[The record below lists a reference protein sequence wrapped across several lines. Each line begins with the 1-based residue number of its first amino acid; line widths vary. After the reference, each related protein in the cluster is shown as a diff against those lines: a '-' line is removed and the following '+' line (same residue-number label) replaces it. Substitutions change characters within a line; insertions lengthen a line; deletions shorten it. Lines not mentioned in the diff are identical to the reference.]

1 MTDKQRSDQPVQLL
15 SLVVAL
21 ALISLALILG
31 RSYHV
36 LIGLVI
42 AAGWSQAPL
51 LSLTHSSAFQ
61 YVDDVPVAVLVLAAV
76 IRAFTASDRRLQR
89 ALGLLL
95 LLVLF
100 VAVGFMRSPDSGI
113 GIAQAR
119 QVLMPLGLVFA
130 GYVYRDLIQ
139 WSKVVSWLLVFGG
152 LTVAWVI
159 VEEIKQA
166 PLIDPAWYYLNVV
179 GGNPKGMRMGLPP
192 AYFADGVSDGEA
204 ALRPGGPFMNPPV
217 MGFLLGL
224 AAFAAV
230 AKLRGFARIG
240 MLAAIGL
247 SLFFAYARAGILI
260 FLVVTLVYLIWVRI
274 GKYAGLLVGIGL
286 GGYLFSTFVE
296 QGNTASHSDGLF
308 SGLMLGLQSPL
319 GLGFGTTGYQAA
331 LEGASTG
338 VGSESLLGLYFAW
351 LGWPII
357 IAVLLLTVR
366 IWKLLRRVPRGASLA
381 VWLTIAFVLAVA
393 SSESASS
400 IASTP
405 VLWLAAGAVL
415 GLRTPRQAPPS
426 YSAPGGQALQHM

>member
-1 MTDKQRSDQPVQLL
+1 MLLL
-15 SLVVAL
+15 SIVVTL
-21 ALISLALILG
+21 ALISVALVLG

-51 LSLTHSSAFQ
+51 ISLTHSSVFQ
-61 YVDDVPVAVLVLAAV
+61 YIDDVPVIVLIMAAV
-76 IRAFTASDRRLQR
+76 TRSFTATDRRLHK

-95 LLVLF
+95 LLALF
-100 VAVGFMRSPDSGI
+100 VAVGFLRSPDPGI
-113 GIAQAR
+113 GLAQAR

-130 GYVYRDLIQ
+130 GYVYRDLVQ
-139 WSKVVSWLLVFGG
+139 WSKVAGFLLVFGG
-152 LTVAWVI
+152 LTVAWVLI
-159 VEEIKQA
+159 EEVKQA
-166 PLIDPAWYYLNVV
+166 PLLDPTWYYLNVV
-179 GGNPKGMRMGLPP
+179 GGKPSGMRMGLPP

-224 AAFAAV
+224 GAFAAV
-230 AKLRGFARIG
+230 AKLRGLARIG
-240 MLAAIGL
+240 MLAAIGV

-260 FLVVTLVYLIWVRI
+260 FLVVTLIYLIWVKI
-274 GKYAGLLVGIGL
+274 GKYAGLLVGLGL

-308 SGLMLGLQSPL
+308 SGFMLGLQAPI

-351 LGWPII
+351 LGWPMLV
-357 IAVLLLTVR
+357 AVLLLVVR
-366 IWKLLRRVPRGASLA
+366 LWKLLRQVPRGGSLP

-405 VLWLAAGAVL
+405 VLWLAAGAVI
-415 GLRTPRQAPPS
+415 GLRTPQKTLPAH
-426 YSAPGGQALQHM
+426 APGGQAVQPLESYPN

>member
-1 MTDKQRSDQPVQLL
+1 MLLL
-15 SLVVAL
+15 SIVVTL
-21 ALISLALILG
+21 ALISVALILG

-51 LSLTHSSAFQ
+51 ISLTHSSAFQ
-61 YVDDVPVAVLVLAAV
+61 YIDDVPVAVLIVSAV
-76 IRAFTASDRRLQR
+76 TRSFTATDRRLHK
-89 ALGLLL
+89 ALGMLLL
-95 LLVLF
+95 LALF
-100 VAVGFMRSPDSGI
+100 VAFGFLRSPDPGI

-130 GYVYRDLIQ
+130 GYVYRDLVQ
-139 WSKVVSWLLVFGG
+139 WSKVAGFLLVFGG
-152 LTVAWVI
+152 LTVAWVLA
-159 VEEIKQA
+159 EEVRQA
-166 PLIDPAWYYLNVV
+166 PLLDPAWYYLNVV
-179 GGNPKGMRMGLPP
+179 GGNPNGMRMGLPP

-204 ALRPGGPFMNPPV
+204 AFRPGGPFMNPPV

-224 AAFAAV
+224 GAFAAV
-230 AKLRGFARIG
+230 AKLRGFTRIG
-240 MLAAIGL
+240 MLAAIGV
-247 SLFFAYARAGILI
+247 SLVFAYARAGILI
-260 FLVVTLVYLIWVRI
+260 FLVVTLIYLIWVKI
-274 GKYAGLLVGIGL
+274 GKYAGLLVGLGL

-308 SGLMLGLQSPL
+308 SGLMLGLQAPI

-351 LGWPII
+351 LGWPML

-366 IWKLLRRVPRGASLA
+366 LWKLLRNVPRGGSLA

-400 IASTP
+400 VASTP
-405 VLWLAAGAVL
+405 VLWLAAGAVI
-415 GLRTPRQAPPS
+415 GLRTPPKSLPEHL
-426 YSAPGGQALQHM
+426 PGGQAFEPMESYPG